1 MSFLLGFRLMKAH
14 KIPFF
19 LQNWCFCKLCAAF
32 RGHSK
37 NTFAQ
42 DPRVLTP
49 PSAPL
54 FALVSFWALPSPPRC
69 FGWNSPSPPQ
79 FLYLWYL
86 DKRNYNEYYYL
97 LSHSEISVKWTPL
110 VHDKSV
116 RFMEMSAFRVHL
128 KIRSLQK
135 QTRNPLPVM
144 IFQVQI
150 YWKD

>member
-49 PSAPL
+49 LLPPCSPL
-54 FALVSFWALPSPPRC
+54 FLFEHSPLPPAVLAGTHPLPLN
-69 FGWNSPSPPQ
+69 F
-79 FLYLWYL
+79 FYLWYL

-135 QTRNPLPVM
+135 QTRNPLSVM

>member
-1 MSFLLGFRLMKAH
+1 MSFLLGFRLLKAH
-14 KIPFF
+14 KIFFFYKIGAFANCVPHLGDIQKIRSLKIPEFWSPFCSLVRPCFF
-19 LQNWCFCKLCAAF
+19 L
-32 RGHSK
+32 S
-37 NTFAQ
+37 
-42 DPRVLTP
+42 TP
-49 PSAPL
+49 LS
-54 FALVSFWALPSPPRC
+54 PRC
-69 FGWNSPSPPQ
+69 FGWNSPSRPQ

-116 RFMEMSAFRVHL
+116 GFMEMSAFRVHL